1 MFDTILAIIA
11 PVAICAA
18 AGFLWVRS
26 RQPYDA
32 DFVGRLVLAVAA
44 PCLTVSALGK
54 VRLGTDTLLAMAG
67 YWAITFVLML
77 LLGAALVRLPGVAR
91 RARIDQ
97 RAYVASLLFP
107 NVGNMGLPLCLLA
120 FGDEGL
126 ALALAWFMVNSVV
139 HFSLGVVA
147 FSGGR
152 ASREFLANPMV
163 WSVFIAVAMVV
174 GDWHLPRWLGNT
186 LELIGGMTIPLMLVA
201 LGASLANLDARLF
214 GRALLFSVARV
225 GGGFLA
231 GLAVVLL
238 FGLTG
243 TERGIVL
250 IQAAMPVA
258 VFNYLFAQR
267 YGRAPQEVAG
277 LVLVSTLLSFATLPA
292 LLWYVLR

>member
-1 MFDTILAIIA
+1 MFDTLLAIIA
-11 PVAICAA
+11 PVVICSAV
-18 AGFLWVRS
+18 GFLWVRL
-26 RQPYDA
+26 RQPWDG
-32 DFVGRLVLAVAA
+32 DFVGRLVLTVAA

-54 VRLGTDTLLAMAG
+54 VRLGTDTLLAMSG

-77 LLGAALVRLPGVAR
+77 AAGWALARALGVDR
-91 RARIDQ
+91 

-120 FGDEGL
+120 FGDQGL
-126 ALALAWFMVNSVV
+126 ALALAWFMVNSVA
-139 HFSLGVVA
+139 HFSIGLVA

-152 ASREFLANPMV
+152 VHRELFTNPMV
-163 WSVFIAVAMVV
+163 WSVVVAVAMVV
-174 GDWHLPRWLGNT
+174 GDWHLPRWLANT
-186 LELIGGMTIPLMLVA
+186 LDLIGGATIPLMLVA
-201 LGASLANLDARLF
+201 MGAALAGLDVRLF
-214 GRALLFSVARV
+214 GRAVVFSVARV

-231 GLAVVLL
+231 GLLVVTL

-243 TERGIVL
+243 TERGVVL

-277 LVLVSTLLSFATLPA
+277 LVLVSTLLSFLTLPL
-292 LLWYVLR
+292 LLWYALPVP